1 MGNKMYDPKKN
12 LYKEIASYC
21 GVTER
26 YIRMIDQKERTPSME
41 TARKIAQFF
50 DKSVDDIFFSNKSN
64 FKFFLTALWFKSVE
78 SRFCH
83 GEVKSCN
90 K

>member
-64 FKFFLTALWFKSVE
+64 FKFFLTSLWFENNEK
-78 SRFCH
+78 
-83 GEVKSCN
+83 
-90 K
+90 

>member
-1 MGNKMYDPKKN
+1 MYDPKKN

-21 GVTER
+21 EVTER

-50 DKSVDDIFFSNKSN
+50 DMSVDDIFFSNKSN
-64 FKFFLTALWFKSVE
+64 FKFFLTSLWFENNEK
-78 SRFCH
+78 
-83 GEVKSCN
+83 
-90 K
+90 

>member
-1 MGNKMYDPKKN
+1 MGNKMYDSKKN

-21 GVTER
+21 EVTER

-64 FKFFLTALWFKSVE
+64 FQFFLTSLWFENNEK
-78 SRFCH
+78 
-83 GEVKSCN
+83 
-90 K
+90 

>member
-1 MGNKMYDPKKN
+1 MGNKMYDSKKN

-21 GVTER
+21 EVTER

-64 FKFFLTALWFKSVE
+64 FKFFLTSLWFENNEK
-78 SRFCH
+78 
-83 GEVKSCN
+83 
-90 K
+90 

>member
-12 LYKEIASYC
+12 LYKEMASYC

-64 FKFFLTALWFKSVE
+64 FKFFLTVLWFKK
-78 SRFCH
+78 C
-83 GEVKSCN
+83 GK
-90 K
+90 

>member
-41 TARKIAQFF
+41 TTRKIAQFF

-64 FKFFLTALWFKSVE
+64 FKFFLASLWFNKS
-78 SRFCH
+78 
-83 GEVKSCN
+83 GK
-90 K
+90 

>member
-12 LYKEIASYC
+12 LYKEMASYC

-41 TARKIAQFF
+41 TARKVAQFF

-64 FKFFLTALWFKSVE
+64 FKFFLVLLWFNKS
-78 SRFCH
+78 
-83 GEVKSCN
+83 GK
-90 K
+90 

>member
-64 FKFFLTALWFKSVE
+64 FKFFLASLWFNKS
-78 SRFCH
+78 
-83 GEVKSCN
+83 GQ
-90 K
+90 

>member
-64 FKFFLTALWFKSVE
+64 FKFFLASLWF
-78 SRFCH
+78 
-83 GEVKSCN
+83 N
-90 K
+90 KCGK

>member
-12 LYKEIASYC
+12 LYKEMASYC

-26 YIRMIDQKERTPSME
+26 YIRMIDQKERTQSME
-41 TARKIAQFF
+41 TARKVAQFF

-64 FKFFLTALWFKSVE
+64 FKFFLTALWFKK
-78 SRFCH
+78 R
-83 GEVKSCN
+83 GK
-90 K
+90 

>member
-1 MGNKMYDPKKN
+1 MKNKINYPQKN

-41 TARKIAQFF
+41 TAKKIAKFF
-50 DKSVDDIFFSNKSN
+50 DMNIDDIFFSSKSN
-64 FKFFLTALWFKSVE
+64 FKFFLAACWSEKNNNK
-78 SRFCH
+78 
-83 GEVKSCN
+83 EVS
-90 K
+90 

>member
-64 FKFFLTALWFKSVE
+64 FKFFLASLRFNKS
-78 SRFCH
+78 
-83 GEVKSCN
+83 GK
-90 K
+90 

>member
-1 MGNKMYDPKKN
+1 MGNKMYDSKKN

-64 FKFFLTALWFKSVE
+64 FKFFLALLWFNKS
-78 SRFCH
+78 
-83 GEVKSCN
+83 GK
-90 K
+90 

>member
-1 MGNKMYDPKKN
+1 MRNKMYDPKKN

-64 FKFFLTALWFKSVE
+64 FKFFLTALWFEK
-78 SRFCH
+78 C
-83 GEVKSCN
+83 GK
-90 K
+90 

>member
-12 LYKEIASYC
+12 LYKEMASYC

-41 TARKIAQFF
+41 TARKVAQFF
-50 DKSVDDIFFSNKSN
+50 DKSVDDIFLVINRTLSSFWSRFGLIS
-64 FKFFLTALWFKSVE
+64 LE
-78 SRFCH
+78 SRFFH
-83 GEVKSCN
+83 EEVKGCN

>member
-1 MGNKMYDPKKN
+1 M
-12 LYKEIASYC
+12 ASYC
-21 GVTER
+21 EVTER

-64 FKFFLTALWFKSVE
+64 FKFFLTSLWFENNEK
-78 SRFCH
+78 
-83 GEVKSCN
+83 
-90 K
+90 

>member
-1 MGNKMYDPKKN
+1 MGNKMYDWKKN

-21 GVTER
+21 EVTER

-64 FKFFLTALWFKSVE
+64 FKFFLTSLWFENNEK
-78 SRFCH
+78 
-83 GEVKSCN
+83 
-90 K
+90 

>member
-1 MGNKMYDPKKN
+1 MGNKMYDSKKN

-50 DKSVDDIFFSNKSN
+50 DKSVD
-64 FKFFLTALWFKSVE
+64 
-78 SRFCH
+78 
-83 GEVKSCN
+83 
-90 K
+90 